1 MFPHFSNFYLILQ
14 CEHAI
19 YLFHTL
25 GEKKTK
31 KRVKYFKS
39 NCCETYEQSKREI
52 VCMCMYVCVSGW
64 ERERGKQ
71 ETEKMAREIKSP

>member
-31 KRVKYFKS
+31 KCVKYFKS
-39 NCCETYEQSKREI
+39 NRCETYEQSKREI
-52 VCMCMYVCVSGW
+52 VCMCMYVWVGEK
-64 ERERGKQ
+64 EREESKKQKKWPGK
-71 ETEKMAREIKSP
+71 

>member
-31 KRVKYFKS
+31 KRVMYFKS
-39 NCCETYEQSKREI
+39 NCLWDIRTEQKGNC
-52 VCMCMYVCVSGW
+52 VYVYVCVSGW